1 MLSSTKTLFACRYQ
15 KGFVD
20 YQKAHLSGEWDPL
33 GVVFMVKPFELAFDK
48 GDFCFIWS
56 GLDDQKLDKYTV
68 SFTTIS
74 VDVDVCMCIY
84 HHSLHLFLLQI
95 KLMNPKLEGQILCET
110 DGQDITFGS
119 VSRHISFI
127 LAFC

>member
-1 MLSSTKTLFACRYQ
+1 
-15 KGFVD
+15 
-20 YQKAHLSGEWDPL
+20 
-33 GVVFMVKPFELAFDK
+33 MVKPFELAFDK